1 MNKST
6 LNRHPLKANDLFSMV
21 TVLTVLSFVVSWG
34 IETFAMTVFSAGW

>member
-1 MNKST
+1 MNKPT

-21 TVLTVLSFVVSWG
+21 AVLTILSLAVSWG